1 MTEYPVV
8 YQARWVGNDYAG
20 LPPSSVAQMRADDV
34 AARRE
39 AEEMASR
46 AADQADA
53 VVFRM
58 RGVDTSLA
66 GVFARAERGF
76 AATDYRDERQA
87 VADRVE
93 AGDAAYIDGP
103 PGASRSSALSDDDL
117 RAAAIQ
123 ARSRR
128 VDREAADSR
137 AASDAALAQARA
149 AHPAARAW
157 PAWGRRS

>member
-1 MTEYPVV
+1 
-8 YQARWVGNDYAG
+8 
-20 LPPSSVAQMRADDV
+20 
-34 AARRE
+34 
-39 AEEMASR
+39 MASR

-117 RAAAIQ
+117 RDMALRAQLRRIDGHAAA
-123 ARSRR
+123 
-128 VDREAADSR
+128 DR
-137 AASDAALAQARA
+137 AATDTAIAEARA
-149 AHPAARAW
+149 KHPASSGW
-157 PAWGRRS
+157 PAWGRRP